1 VKILAVETATQA
13 GSVALV
19 EDEQLLG
26 EITLELPRKHSE
38 RLVPSIEFLLDQ
50 HKLKPQELDGL
61 AVDIGPGS
69 FTGLRVGL
77 ATMKGMAL
85 SLEKPLVGVSSL
97 EILVQNLALAT
108 GLLAPVLDARKGQI
122 FAALFRGQG
131 RGRPERI
138 SEDWVLNPEELIQKV
153 SEPVLL
159 FGEGARV
166 YQEVLRLSLREKAGF
181 ASAGTD
187 LPRAYHLARLARP
200 LILAGEGRDPDQWV
214 PRYLRLSDAERL
226 AAGRAPGPGSSRG

>member
-1 VKILAVETATQA
+1 MKILAIETATLT

-19 EDEQLLG
+19 EDDQLLG

-38 RLVPSIEFLLDQ
+38 RMVPSIEFLLEQ

-77 ATMKGMAL
+77 ATMKGLAF
-85 SLEKPLVGVSSL
+85 SLKKPLVGVDSL
-97 EILVQNLALAT
+97 EILVQNFSSAS
-108 GLLAPVLDARKGQI
+108 GLLVPVLDARKGQI

-131 RGRPERI
+131 QGRPERI
-138 SEDWVLNPEELIQKV
+138 GEDWVLDPEELAKKI

-166 YQEVLRLSLREKAGF
+166 YQKVLAASLGERAGF
-181 ASAGTD
+181 APTGQD
-187 LPRAYHLARLARP
+187 QPRAYHLARLARP
-200 LILAGEGRDPDQWV
+200 LLLAGEGRDPDRWL
-214 PRYLRLSDAERL
+214 PNYLRLSDAERI
-226 AAGRAPGPGSSRG
+226 AAGRKPTLV

>member
-1 VKILAVETATQA
+1 MKILAVETATLA

-77 ATMKGMAL
+77 AAMKGLAF
-85 SLEKPLVGVSSL
+85 SLKKPLVGVDSL
-97 EILVQNLALAT
+97 EVLAQNLASAT

-122 FAALFRGQG
+122 FTALFRGQG
-131 RGRPERI
+131 EGWPVRV
-138 SEDWVLNPEELIQKV
+138 SEDWVLDPGDLAGRV
-153 SEPVLL
+153 TGPVLL

-166 YQEVLRLSLREKAGF
+166 YQGVLGASLGERAGF
-181 ASAGTD
+181 APAGHD
-187 LPRAYHLARLARP
+187 QPRAYHLARLARP
-200 LILAGEGRDPDQWV
+200 RLLAGEGRDPDRWV
-214 PRYLRLSDAERL
+214 PNYLRLSDAER
-226 AAGRAPGPGSSRG
+226 SRIRS

>member
-1 VKILAVETATQA
+1 MKILAVETATLT

-19 EDEQLLG
+19 EDEHLLG
-26 EITLELPRKHSE
+26 EVTLEFPRKHSE
-38 RLVPSIEFLLDQ
+38 RLVPAIEFLLDL

-77 ATMKGMAL
+77 ATMKGLAF
-85 SLEKPLVGVSSL
+85 SLNKPLVGVDSM
-97 EILVQNLALAT
+97 EVMAQNLASAT

-131 RGRPERI
+131 KGLPVRV
-138 SEDWVLNPEELIQKV
+138 SEDWVLDPIELAGKI

-159 FGEGARV
+159 FGEGARA
-166 YQEVLRLSLREKAGF
+166 YQEVLRASLGNRAGF
-181 ASAGTD
+181 APAGTD
-187 LPRAYHLARLARP
+187 QLRAYHLARLARP
-200 LILAGEGRDPDQWV
+200 LLLAGQGRDPDQWA
-214 PRYLRLSDAERL
+214 PNYLRLSDAERT
-226 AAGRAPGPGSSRG
+226 RAKP